1 MSIHGPRLLGTQGR
15 PGFGTLG
22 AKTKKAPGKLGTVKV
37 TVATNR
43 GYSSELDRNHP
54 CLPPTVSPMGTRTGI
69 QRGNW
74 TRGGSMVQ
82 ANSTGMQDA
91 GNRLLLG
98 PKSHP
103 NKQNQNQK
111 K

>member
-1 MSIHGPRLLGTQGR
+1 MILMSIHGPRLLGTQGR

-54 CLPPTVSPMGTRTGI
+54 CLPPAVSPMGTRTGI

-74 TRGGSMVQ
+74 TGGGVWYRLIAQ
-82 ANSTGMQDA
+82 ACRMLAICFS
-91 GNRLLLG
+91 
-98 PKSHP
+98 
-103 NKQNQNQK
+103 
-111 K
+111 